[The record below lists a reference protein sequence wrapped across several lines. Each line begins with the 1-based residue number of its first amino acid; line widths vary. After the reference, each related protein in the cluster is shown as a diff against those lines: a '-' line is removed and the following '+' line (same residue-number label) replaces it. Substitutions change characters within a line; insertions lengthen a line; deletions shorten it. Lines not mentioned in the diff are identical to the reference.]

1 MSHPDDFAPGS
12 VWLIGAGPG
21 DPELL
26 TRKALRLLAEADVVF
41 HDALVGPAILDLVP
55 AGTQLF
61 SVGKRS
67 GRHSKDQDDINALIV
82 RAALAGARVA
92 RLKGGDPSVF
102 GRSAEE
108 IDALRASGI
117 PVRICPGITT
127 ASAAAA
133 SAGASLTLR
142 GVSRGVTFV
151 TAHARAGDAHAP
163 DWQALAAAENTLAIY
178 MGRAAA
184 PTIMT
189 ELIAAG
195 ADPATPVLVA
205 VNVSLPGERLIHGRL
220 DALAFLVRTVTDDAP
235 TLMLVGMAT
244 ARPGTIRQADVASAA
259 AASGPPREGSTNEPA
274 HGANMI

>member
-1 MSHPDDFAPGS
+1 MPHPDDFPAGS
-12 VWLIGAGPG
+12 VWLVGAGPG

-26 TRKALRLLAEADVVF
+26 TRKAARLIGAADIVF
-41 HDALVGPAILDLVP
+41 HDALVGPAILDLIPPGAVRV
-55 AGTQLF
+55 

-67 GRHSKDQDDINALIV
+67 GRHSVPQDQTNALIV
-82 RAALAGARVA
+82 AAAHGGARVV

-108 IDALRASGI
+108 VAALGAGGV

-133 SAGASLTLR
+133 SAGVSLTLR
-142 GVSRGVTFV
+142 GQSRRLTFV
-151 TAHARAGDAHAP
+151 TAHARAGDTLAL
-163 DWQALAAAENTLAIY
+163 DWPALAASETTLAIY

-184 PTIMT
+184 PTIMA

-205 VNVSLPGERLIHGRL
+205 VDVSLPTERLIHGRL
-220 DALAFLVRTVTDDAP
+220 DALAFLVRTVTDEAP
-235 TLMLVGMAT
+235 TLMLIGAAAGRSGSDALLPSQAT
-244 ARPGTIRQADVASAA
+244 APIRGRLALA
-259 AASGPPREGSTNEPA
+259 R
-274 HGANMI
+274 